1 MVLDAVTNKIIY
13 RSALRP
19 RTPKD
24 PNKRLVDAGGEEDH
38 QPHENPTKHVGSH
51 QVPFP
56 MCTLETLQKYCS
68 TGSLLL
74 TFC

>member
-13 RSALRP
+13 RSVLRP

-38 QPHENPTKHVGSH
+38 QPHETPTKHLTP
-51 QVPFP
+51 VPNGEKP
-56 MCTLETLQKYCS
+56 DPSDTPLI
-68 TGSLLL
+68 
-74 TFC
+74 TFSGK

>member
-1 MVLDAVTNKIIY
+1 MVTSKKESLLVPRDTMEHQNAEYCDAN
-13 RSALRP
+13 L
-19 RTPKD
+19 
-24 PNKRLVDAGGEEDH
+24 GGTEYLNM
-38 QPHENPTKHVGSH
+38 PCFVGSH
-51 QVPFP
+51 QVRFP